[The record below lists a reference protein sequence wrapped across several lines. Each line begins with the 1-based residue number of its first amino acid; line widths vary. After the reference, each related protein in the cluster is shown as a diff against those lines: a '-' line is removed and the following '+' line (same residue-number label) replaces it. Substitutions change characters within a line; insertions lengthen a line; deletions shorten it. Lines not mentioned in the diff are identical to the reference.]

1 MVIRRGGDLFDAQS
15 PAFYAVALLGAPG
28 VNQHSVYAAKA
39 KAHTTWNAYEGG
51 VDSAQY
57 SALKQINKS
66 NVSQL
71 QQVWFYSAAG
81 AHRFE
86 FSPIIVDGVMY
97 VIGKNDNVV
106 ALDAATGREI
116 WVHDTG
122 KPHMISERGFTY
134 WESKDRSDRRLFFA
148 TDNILHAVDARTGK
162 LIESFGNQG
171 NVDLREG
178 LGRDIKSIREIE
190 SGTPEESLRICSSW
204 ALPPARNTVPLPVIF
219 GRSMWSPEN
228 SSGLF
233 IPFLIPATWVMR
245 PGRKMRGSTLAG
257 PTHGVG

>member
-1 MVIRRGGDLFDAQS
+1 MNGVHWDVMVRRRGCGSFQRAIFC
-15 PAFYAVALLGAPG
+15 FYVVALLSSPG
-28 VNQHSVYAAKA
+28 IDQPSVYAAEA

-66 NVSQL
+66 NVNQL

-81 AHRFE
+81 THRFE
-86 FSPIIVDGVMY
+86 CSPIIIDGVMY

-116 WVHDTG
+116 WVHDNG

-178 LGRDIKSIREIE
+178 LGRDIKSIREIA
-190 SGTPEESLRICSSW
+190 SGTPGRI
-204 ALPPARNTVPLPVIF
+204 F
-219 GRSMWSPEN
+219 EN
-228 SSGLF
+228 L
-233 IPFLIPATWVMR
+233 LIM
-245 PGRKMRGSTLAG
+245 GST
-257 PTHGVG
+257 T